1 MYGES
6 TECFPNGK
14 YLLDRNAM
22 MARLHIL
29 LLLLLILTFSGC
41 RASGSSQSDLVS
53 AKDIAKDIPADLSS
67 VIETQAARVSV
78 PAEHM
83 PVTKIQKVSL
93 QFTETVEP
101 DYSTEISH
109 STRQSLSVYG
119 SISLAL
125 AGNPDLVALRET
137 EQVGVA
143 TVGVAETYPFNPIL
157 QAQVTPGQYFPGGGP
172 TGNAYH
178 YVLLMQRIQLAHQQQ
193 FREDAAHS
201 ALNGVRWNIHQA
213 ELQATSLT
221 AQLYFTALYQRG
233 LLEVAQASQDNNE
246 RLLAALS
253 KRFDAGDISGADLAT
268 VRIDTRATSQ
278 QLRLAEANY
287 QSSLRNLRRQ
297 LGLPPDSPEE
307 IAGDLRT
314 TQWLLPTAENDGS
327 MKSEINFRSVNEAPD
342 NRAWMTSWAASRPD
356 VLVAHANVD
365 VASAGLNLAS
375 ADRVPDI
382 TTGPY
387 YQRDASG
394 LYHFGLRAE
403 LSLPIIN
410 TGRPLETQRM
420 TELNQRTAVWRQ
432 TLLRAELEAQAA
444 FERYKLAFDVLAKE
458 KTLSASELPQELQ
471 SLEKQFL
478 AGEVDVV
485 RIIQARTS
493 ILQNQRAQLELL
505 NELAQS
511 AALLV
516 GATGMP
522 LELIVGQ

>member
-1 MYGES
+1 
-6 TECFPNGK
+6 
-14 YLLDRNAM
+14 M

-29 LLLLLILTFSGC
+29 LLLLLMLTFSGC
-41 RASGSSQSDLVS
+41 RASGSSRSDLVS
-53 AKDIAKDIPADLSS
+53 AKDIPADLSP
-67 VIETQAARVSV
+67 VIETHAARVSV
-78 PAEHM
+78 PAV
-83 PVTKIQKVSL
+83 PKPNSKIQKVSL
-93 QFTETVEP
+93 K
-101 DYSTEISH
+101 STEAIEPEESANRPH
-109 STRQSLSVYG
+109 FTRRTLSVYD
-119 SISLAL
+119 SIAQAL

-137 EQVGVA
+137 EQVGIA
-143 TVGVAETYPFNPIL
+143 TVGVAETYPFNPML
-157 QAQVTPGQYFPGGGP
+157 QAQATPGQYLPGRGQ
-172 TGNAYH
+172 TGSTYH
-178 YVLLMQRIQLAHQQQ
+178 YVLLMQRIQMAHQQQ

-233 LLEVAQASQDNNE
+233 ILEVAQASQNNNE
-246 RLLAALS
+246 RLLETLK
-253 KRFDAGDISGADLAT
+253 KRFAAGDVSGADLAT
-268 VRIDTRATSQ
+268 VRIDTRSTSQ

-287 QSSLRNLRRQ
+287 QSSLRNLRSQ

-307 IAGDLRT
+307 LAGDLRT
-314 TQWLLPTAENDGS
+314 IRWLLPSAGNDGAV
-327 MKSEINFRSVNEAPD
+327 KSELSFQSANPPTD
-342 NRAWMTSWAASRPD
+342 DRAWITSWAGSRPD
-356 VLVAHANVD
+356 VLVAHANID

-382 TTGPY
+382 VMGPY
-387 YQRDASG
+387 YQHDPDGMSR
-394 LYHFGLRAE
+394 YGLRAE

-420 TELNQRTAVWRQ
+420 TELCQRTTVWRQ

-444 FERYKLAFDVLAKE
+444 FERYQLAFNVLANE
-458 KTLSASELPQELQ
+458 KTLSTSELPQELQ

-493 ILQNQRAQLELL
+493 ILQNQRAQLDLL

-522 LELIVGQ
+522 LELLVGE

>member
-6 TECFPNGK
+6 TECFPAGT

-29 LLLLLILTFSGC
+29 LLLLLLTFSGC
-41 RASGSSQSDLVS
+41 RASGSSRSDLGVVKDISSDPSPVIKTQTNIVAVS
-53 AKDIAKDIPADLSS
+53 A
-67 VIETQAARVSV
+67 
-78 PAEHM
+78 EHR
-83 PVTKIQKVSL
+83 PDTKIQRVSL
-93 QFTETVEP
+93 KSTASVEP
-101 DYSTEISH
+101 EYTTKIPH
-109 STRQSLSVYG
+109 FPRQSLSVYD

-157 QAQVTPGQYFPGGGP
+157 QAQVTPGQYLPGRGQ
-172 TGNAYH
+172 TGSTYH

-193 FREDAAHS
+193 YREDAAHS

-233 LLEVAQASQDNNE
+233 ILEVARASQNNNE
-246 RLLAALS
+246 RLLETLA
-253 KRFDAGDISGADLAT
+253 KRYEAGDVSGADLAT
-268 VRIDTRATSQ
+268 VRIDTRSTSQ

-287 QSSLRNLRRQ
+287 QSALRNLRRQ

-314 TQWLLPTAENDGS
+314 INWQLPTAENDRS
-327 MKSEINFRSVNEAPD
+327 MQSEMDLHSVNAASD
-342 NRAWMTSWAASRPD
+342 NQAWITSWAVCRPD

-403 LSLPIIN
+403 MSLPLIN

-420 TELNQRTAVWRQ
+420 TELNQRTTAWRQ

-444 FERYKLAFDVLAKE
+444 YERYRLAFDLLARE
-458 KTLSASELPQELQ
+458 ETLSTSELPLELQ

-493 ILQNQRAQLELL
+493 ILQNQRAQLDLL
-505 NELAQS
+505 NEIAQS

-522 LELIVGQ
+522 LELLVGQ